1 MEVNKSLYKLDSKG
15 KVRILTI
22 STDKGKLMQESGL
35 LDGKRVTHTST
46 SKPKNV
52 GRSNETNATEQ
63 AVLEAESKLKKK
75 LDEGYFET
83 IKEAENEVVVLPML
97 AKSYGDEQHKIDWST
112 AYVQPKLDGMR
123 CLKNNNG
130 MRSRQGKEITTL
142 PHISALMP
150 HITDYL
156 DGEIY
161 SHGDNFQ
168 KNMKLIKKNR
178 EDTIKI
184 KYHVYDMVLPMP
196 FSDRYALLKAIVE
209 NDESKDIVLVPTH
222 KVSSFEE
229 VVAWHRYFIENGY
242 EGTMVRWGDDGYKK
256 NGRSSN
262 LLKYKDFLDITC
274 PVVDILPSER
284 RPEQGVIQCEIDGKQ
299 FGCGMRFTH
308 YDREDMLLNKQDYIG
323 QMAEIRFFEYS
334 DDGIPRFPVCVGFRL
349 DKN

>member
-15 KVRILTI
+15 KVRILTV

-35 LDGKRVTHTST
+35 LDGKRVTHIST

-112 AYVQPKLDGMR
+112 AYVQPKLDGQR
-123 CLKNNNG
+123 CLKNDVQ
-130 MRSRQGKEITTL
+130 MISRQGKQIKTL
-142 PHISALMP
+142 PHIEKTFP
-150 HITDYL
+150 HIDDYF
-156 DGEIY
+156 DGELY

-168 KNMKLIKKNR
+168 ENMKMIKKNG
-178 EDTIKI
+178 ENTINV
-184 KYHVYDMVLPMP
+184 KYHVYDMVLNSP
-196 FSDRYALLKAIVE
+196 FSERYALLKVLVE
-209 NDESKDIVLVPTH
+209 VEKDPNVILVPTY
-222 KVSSFEE
+222 KVTSFDE
-229 VVAWHRYFIENGY
+229 VVAWHKRFIEDGY
-242 EGTMVRWGDDGYKK
+242 EGTMVRWGDDGYKT

-262 LLKYKDFLDITC
+262 LLKYKDFLDVAC
-274 PVVDILPSER
+274 KVVDVLPSDK
-284 RPEQGVIQCEIDGKQ
+284 RPEQGVLQCEINGKM
-299 FGCGMRFTH
+299 FGCGMRFGHDERSEILT
-308 YDREDMLLNKQDYIG
+308 NKQDYIG

-349 DKN
+349 DK